1 MGRRYAIALPFLLFL
16 GLFVRAVMIKD
27 SNSEYEYFAC
37 RDAEVNKVS
46 KARFLIVGTSHVRY
60 FPILLKDEDDW
71 AAISTPGGLFN
82 DQARLLHALENKTSY
97 SVIVRPL
104 HKLELH
110 LPIKERRKYS
120 DKGVNGKDWVAECSK
135 SLNEKLAKETAIVQK
150 YFYVMRD
157 IYQQLQVII
166 NPASLQDYMKSY
178 AHDILNWE
186 QPITA
191 YDAASRFKVHKEM
204 WDFSEDSSELSSF
217 LGSLPRKVKCV
228 VLVDSPI
235 TDIYDS
241 YLTEKINNNTSIKMR
256 LETLYNSKQ
265 RRIIYLSKNDLGI
278 SIPAITKYYSDADHL
293 SKEGST
299 IYLSAIKRAMRDLK
313 LQDSCG

>member
-1 MGRRYAIALPFLLFL
+1 MGKRYAIALPFLLFL
-16 GLFVRAVMIKD
+16 GLFARTVMIKD

-71 AAISTPGGLFN
+71 AAISISGSLFN

-110 LPIKERRKYS
+110 LPIKERNKYF
-120 DKGVNGKDWVAECSK
+120 DKLVAECSR

-150 YFYVMRD
+150 YFYVIRD
-157 IYQQLQVII
+157 IYRQLQVII

-186 QPITA
+186 RPITA
-191 YDAASRFKVHKEM
+191 YDAESRFKVHKEV

-217 LGSLPRKVKCV
+217 LGSLPRRVKCV

-256 LETLYNSKQ
+256 LETLHSSKQ

-278 SIPAITKYYSDADHL
+278 SIPATTKYYSDADHL
-293 SKEGST
+293 SKEGSA
-299 IYLSAIKRAMRDLK
+299 IYLGAIKRAMRDLK